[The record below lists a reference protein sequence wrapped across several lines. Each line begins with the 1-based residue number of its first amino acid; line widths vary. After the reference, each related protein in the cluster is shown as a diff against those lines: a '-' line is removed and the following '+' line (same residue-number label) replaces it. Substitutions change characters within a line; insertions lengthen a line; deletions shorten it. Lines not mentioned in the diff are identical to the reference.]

1 MRLEVRETWTPIAGA
16 HAGYLQHG
24 TRTRRGALTSL
35 AMLFATSA
43 QGQTGSGGSTNP
55 ATSNP
60 SIPGLEFV
68 EMTLV
73 PSPKL
78 DTVFPFDV
86 PFTLVVK
93 GASDET
99 LSIEVRLLAVRSSR
113 TATPPCSSKEKWDQ
127 NLSTN
132 RTDKGDFYTVVHPL
146 LADRY
151 VRGCL
156 FMQRVPSG
164 TDRKVMEQRIS
175 EQLMSALPDIT
186 EMSREGYTIETAKE
200 IQRRLLTA
208 ARQVPGVDSVAPNRG
223 SALDEVTATNAPDE
237 VARRLRLSRFL
248 GGATDAVEDARE
260 NLINARRELARP
272 TSALRP
278 YSPAFRAIVATLGDT
293 TPAGVRFARALAQ
306 LDSIVSDTAWTRR
319 FANGEIVPDGD
330 TLRFVATTSLAN
342 LRGPADLAVAVAR
355 TKRTLAWVA
364 ALDTNL
370 SQRRSAL
377 IQASGRPAA
386 EMTAATEGLQ
396 SFRNSVEGVSDA
408 TDNLQGALGRR
419 QTSIEQLAGEL
430 AIIVSESITFFGSTI
445 TDFATRAK
453 NRVAVDFGA
462 TTLLRA
468 RRVVPTIG
476 LNFYFKAFNKS
487 VPWVAGPSDLK
498 SKIARRASVGFA
510 LTTGSAGVT
519 AREDV
524 LGSLSPVV
532 SAGFR
537 ISEIVRL
544 SAGVLPMRAKEKGTF
559 THGSRWTL
567 ESAFTL
573 SIDNDLR
580 ELMKPFADLLAP
592 KP

>member
-1 MRLEVRETWTPIAGA
+1 
-16 HAGYLQHG
+16 
-24 TRTRRGALTSL
+24 
-35 AMLFATSA
+35 MLFASST
-43 QGQTGSGGSTNP
+43 QGQTGTVPGSKGSTQSDAP
-55 ATSNP
+55 IPVSTGSAQSNP
-60 SIPGLEFV
+60 QIPGLESV
-68 EMTLV
+68 ELTLV

-78 DTVFPFDV
+78 DKVFPFDT

-93 GASDET
+93 GASNET

-113 TATPPCSSKEKWDQ
+113 TATPPCSGEGKWDQ
-127 NLSTN
+127 NLETS
-132 RTDKGDFYTVVHPL
+132 RTDNGNFHTVVHPL
-146 LADRY
+146 PADRY

-156 FMQRVPSG
+156 FVQRRPSDA
-164 TDRKVMEQRIS
+164 DRKAMERRIS

-186 EMSREGYTIETAKE
+186 EMSRVGYTIETARQ

-208 ARQVPGVDSVAPNRG
+208 ARQVPGVDSVAPIRG

-237 VARRLRLSRFL
+237 ITRRLRLSRFL
-248 GGATDAVEDARE
+248 GSATDAVEDARE

-278 YSPAFRAIVATLGDT
+278 YSPAFRAIIATLGDT
-293 TPAGVRFARALAQ
+293 TPEGVRFARAVAQ
-306 LDSIVSDTAWTRR
+306 LDSIVSDTSWTRR

-330 TLRFVATTSLAN
+330 TLRFVAQTSLVS
-342 LRGPADLAVAVAR
+342 LRGPADLATAAAHI
-355 TKRTLAWVA
+355 TRTLAWVA

-370 SQRRSAL
+370 SRRRDAL
-377 IQASGRPAA
+377 IQASGRTAA
-386 EMTAATEGLQ
+386 EVAAATEALQ
-396 SFRNSVEGVSDA
+396 QLRNAVQGVSNETA
-408 TDNLQGALGRR
+408 ILQGALGRR
-419 QTSIEQLAGEL
+419 LTSIEQLAGEL

-453 NRVAVDFGA
+453 NRVALDFGA
-462 TTLLRA
+462 TTLWRA
-468 RRVVPTIG
+468 QRVLPTIG
-476 LNFYFKAFNKS
+476 LNFYFKPFNKS
-487 VPWVAGPSDLK
+487 VPLMDAPRNVKGQLV
-498 SKIARRASVGFA
+498 RRLSLGLA

-524 LGSLSPVV
+524 LGSRSPMV

-559 THGSRWTL
+559 TDGSRWTL
-567 ESAFTL
+567 EPAFTL

-580 ELMKPFADLLAP
+580 SLMEPFAALLVP
-592 KP
+592 RS